1 MASIG
6 IPPLEDFAMLQR
18 RELPLVRRRIE
29 ALLLKT
35 VANGCTAGEAAA
47 AFEKAEELTAK
58 YGIDPDEFRWPPRPS
73 TIFGSA
79 SSGPGASES
88 PRVKSEGRG
97 KGIGRTAEALIVEHP
112 DWSYAA
118 IAAEV
123 NRLVDGARA
132 SEKSVRWYASSMRRR
147 GEAVPLRRRAGSRW
161 KEVAC

>member
-1 MASIG
+1 MSH
-6 IPPLEDFAMLQR
+6 Q

-73 TIFGSA
+73 TIFGST
-79 SSGPGASES
+79 SSGPGASKP
-88 PRVKSEGRG
+88 PRAAGSGRG
-97 KGIGRTAEALIVEHP
+97 KGIGRTAEALIVERP
-112 DWSYAA
+112 DWTYAA

-132 SEKSVRWYASSMRRR
+132 SEKSVRWYASRMRRR
-147 GEAVPLRRRAGSRW
+147 GESVPLRRRRVSAP
-161 KEVAC
+161 

>member
-1 MASIG
+1 MSH
-6 IPPLEDFAMLQR
+6 Q

-47 AFEKAEELTAK
+47 AFEKAEELAAK
-58 YGIDPDEFRWPPRPS
+58 YRLDPAAFRWPPRPS

-79 SSGPGASES
+79 SSGPSASKP
-88 PRVKSEGRG
+88 PRSAGSSRG

-112 DWSYAA
+112 DWTYSA

-123 NRLVDGARA
+123 NRLVDGAHA
-132 SEKSVRWYASSMRRR
+132 SEKSVRWYASKMRRR
-147 GEAVPLRRRAGSRW
+147 GEGVPLRRRAASRQP
-161 KEVAC
+161 KADAG

>member
-1 MASIG
+1 MSH
-6 IPPLEDFAMLQR
+6 Q

-29 ALLLKT
+29 AMLLKT
-35 VANGCTAGEAAA
+35 EANGCTSGEAAA

-58 YGIDPDEFRWPPRPS
+58 YGIDPDEFQWPPRPS

-79 SSGPGASES
+79 SSGPGASKP
-88 PRVKSEGRG
+88 PRVAASSRG

-112 DWSYAA
+112 DWTYSA

-132 SEKSVRWYASSMRRR
+132 SEKSVRWYASKMRGR
-147 GEAVPLRRRAGSRW
+147 GEAVPLRRRRVS
-161 KEVAC
+161 VP